1 MNLAEPILNL
11 FKKKTTPDIEV
22 GDVVRVHQKIK
33 EGSKE
38 RIQVFEGIVIA
49 KHNQKDLDA
58 TFTVRKI
65 ASGVGVEKTFLL
77 HSPNIAKIEFKR
89 SSDVRR
95 AKLYYLRNLTGK
107 ALKLKEKKGVLKDNW
122 ELIAADE
129 QAPTEASEEDIAEA
143 VAAEEAKKQAE
154 AEKEEAPAAELGVQ
168 AEGGTVEEGDSQAEE
183 ENHLEEAENDSKP
196 AGGSDEE
203 GESTGSGDGKPDQ
216 ESGE

>member
-1 MNLAEPILNL
+1 MDLAEPILKL
-11 FKKKTTPDIEV
+11 FKKKTTPNIEV
-22 GDVVRVHQKIK
+22 GDVVCVHQKIK
-33 EGSKE
+33 EGGKE

-95 AKLYYLRNLTGK
+95 AKLYYLRGLTGK

-122 ELIAADE
+122 ELIAADK

-143 VAAEEAKKQAE
+143 VAAEEAKRRAE
-154 AEKEEAPAAELGVQ
+154 AEAQEVGEGDKVEEGGQQ
-168 AEGGTVEEGDSQAEE
+168 AEGEKP
-183 ENHLEEAENDSKP
+183 LEEAENDSKS
-196 AGGSDEE
+196 AGGSNEE